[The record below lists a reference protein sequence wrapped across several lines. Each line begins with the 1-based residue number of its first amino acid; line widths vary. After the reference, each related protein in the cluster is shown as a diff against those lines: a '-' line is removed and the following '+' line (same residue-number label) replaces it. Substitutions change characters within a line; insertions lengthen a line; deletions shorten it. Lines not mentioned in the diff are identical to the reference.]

1 MAPKTGEID
10 DAGLEIIP
18 AGRKHLYSITSMTR
32 HFFPYTGFT
41 FKTIEER
48 LKAKNVFYFV
58 ALSRGTTVGFVDVEV
73 QADGNAKMLGLA
85 VLKELQGKGLGRRL
99 LEKALEFALE
109 KNCQKMFLLVSED
122 NAIAL
127 KLYQK
132 YGFVRKGVLEKQ
144 LGGKTVLLYAKS
156 L

>member
-1 MAPKTGEID
+1 
-10 DAGLEIIP
+10 
-18 AGRKHLYSITSMTR
+18 
-32 HFFPYTGFT
+32 
-41 FKTIEER
+41 
-48 LKAKNVFYFV
+48 
-58 ALSRGTTVGFVDVEV
+58 
-73 QADGNAKMLGLA
+73 MLGLA